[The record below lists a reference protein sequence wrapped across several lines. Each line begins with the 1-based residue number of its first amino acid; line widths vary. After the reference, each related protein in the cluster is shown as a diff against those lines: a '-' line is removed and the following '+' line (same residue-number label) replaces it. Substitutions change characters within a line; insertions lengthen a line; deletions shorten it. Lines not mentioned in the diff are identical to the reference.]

1 MVKENKLSTQTCI
14 NQGVTEMKKK
24 LYEKAVNSFTLAIHD
39 SREQSLPFILR
50 SRCLT
55 L

>member
-1 MVKENKLSTQTCI
+1 MVKENQLSTQTCI
-14 NQGVTEMKKK
+14 NQGVIEMKKK
-24 LYEKAVNSFTLAIHD
+24 LYEKAVKSFTLAIHD
-39 SREQSLPFILR
+39 SQEVALPFILR